1 MLGKEWKGGREM
13 STGVCA
19 YNFTVWTLPVTLLG
33 KEWKGRRETSTGVC
47 AYNFTAWILPVSQK
61 ALVWVL
67 GKEWEGDKHWC
78 VCLQFHCVDLAC
90 DTAGNGRVEGRWAWV
105 CVLKIALCGS
115 CLWHCTITFLYSL
128 WRKSTFYLKG
138 DPRWRVK
145 LASKCRKCA
154 NISSYRL
161 LYGNSLNSYA
171 TEVLFLHQ
179 T

>member
-1 MLGKEWKGGREM
+1 MEG
-13 STGVCA
+13 
-19 YNFTVWTLPVTLLG
+19 
-33 KEWKGRRETSTGVC
+33 
-47 AYNFTAWILPVSQK
+47 
-61 ALVWVL
+61 
-67 GKEWEGDKHWC
+67 WEGDEHWC

-90 DTAGNGRVEGRWAWV
+90 DTAGNGRVGGRWAWV

-154 NISSYRL
+154 NISSYGLCMAILSIIMQQKCFFYIRHKLLRCVVHSLPSWEQKRL
-161 LYGNSLNSYA
+161 AHNVKTFTSATHASLVCIKDRLPDTVVPHKPA
-171 TEVLFLHQ
+171 LFMIS
-179 T
+179 